1 MKHYINYLS
10 RIINLKDI
18 NLFRITM
25 EFAKKF
31 MTEKAEKLNGKAA
44 MLGMLALIGAY
55 YFTGQIVPG
64 IF

>member
-1 MKHYINYLS
+1 
-10 RIINLKDI
+10 
-18 NLFRITM
+18 M

-31 MTEKAEKLNGKAA
+31 KNKKAEKLNGKAA
-44 MLGMLALIGAY
+44 MIGMFALKGTY